1 MKRFIITSF
10 FALITVVS
18 FSQIKVVEDKKT
30 TTVGK
35 VGGGS
40 MSPFVASLEYSKGD
54 ADVNTYILLYNN
66 LKYTTITDINA
77 VSFSATQTEIDAFY
91 LELKNCFEAEKGSE
105 KKFEL
110 GKETVWVKTIKNL
123 GVTSL
128 QITTSDDGTLGFF
141 YLTNKQLDK
150 LFGK

>member
-1 MKRFIITSF
+1 MRNLLITSLF
-10 FALITVVS
+10 TLITLVS
-18 FSQIKVVEDKKT
+18 FSQIKVVEEKKT
-30 TTVGK
+30 TMVGK

-54 ADVNTYILLYNN
+54 ADANSYILLYNN
-66 LKYTTITDINA
+66 LKYTTITDIKA
-77 VSFSATQTEIDAFY
+77 VAFTATPAELDAFY
-91 LELKNCFEAEKGSE
+91 SELKKCFGAEKESE

-110 GKETVWVKTIKNL
+110 GKETVWVKTVKNM

-128 QITTSDDGTLGFF
+128 QITTSDEGSLGFF

>member
-1 MKRFIITSF
+1 MKSI
-10 FALITVVS
+10 LITFFFTLNTILS
-18 FSQIKVVEDKKT
+18 FSQIKVVEDKKKT
-30 TTVGK
+30 SVGK
-35 VGGGS
+35 VGGS
-40 MSPFVASLEYSKGD
+40 AVSPFVASLEYSKGD

-66 LKYTTITDINA
+66 LKYATINDINA

-91 LELKNCFEAEKGSE
+91 SELKNCFEAEKGSE